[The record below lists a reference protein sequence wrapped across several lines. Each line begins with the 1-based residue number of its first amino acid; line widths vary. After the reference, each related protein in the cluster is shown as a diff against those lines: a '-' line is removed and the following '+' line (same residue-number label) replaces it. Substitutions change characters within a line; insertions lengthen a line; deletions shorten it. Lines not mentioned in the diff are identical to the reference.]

1 MRLIKPMA
9 VCALL
14 SVPFMTLTLTPMA
27 PASAAEV
34 VLKGIS
40 AWPKSFPLTAGDFL
54 PFIEE
59 ANKRGKGHFKIKH
72 IGGPEISKAPAQ
84 SKGFKSG
91 LYDLMHTA
99 ASYHRGVVPEV
110 DALSATQLKP
120 WDARKNGGM
129 KALNSAISKRLN
141 GIMLAHTATSVS
153 FNLYLR
159 KKPEINADGVVSL
172 KGFKMR
178 SVPVYDA
185 FLKSLGAT
193 TITVQVPEIYN
204 ALERGLVDGI
214 PFPNLWTRKF
224 GWNKFTKYTVFP
236 SFYQLEP
243 SIFIGNKALAKL
255 SAKGREIMLQVGE
268 DWELMSWGIW
278 APQIAKEREIYKKAG
293 TKEIIL
299 TGAGARKYL
308 ALANTTPIER
318 LKKVNS
324 PEAKIL
330 SRIYHGQTLGQ

>member
-14 SVPFMTLTLTPMA
+14 AVPFMTLTPMA

-54 PFIEE
+54 LFIEE

-120 WDARKNGGM
+120 WDARKNGAM
-129 KALNSAISKRLN
+129 KALNSAISKRIN
-141 GIMLAHTATSVS
+141 GIMLAHMATSVS

-159 KKPEINADGVVSL
+159 KKPEITADGVVSL

-193 TITVQVPEIYN
+193 TITVHVPEIYN

-214 PFPNLWTRKF
+214 AFPNLFTRKF

-243 SIFIGNKALAKL
+243 SVFIGNKALAKL
-255 SAKGREIMLQVGE
+255 TPKGREIMLQAGE
-268 DWELMSWGIW
+268 DWEKMSWGIW
-278 APQIAKEREIYKKAG
+278 RPQVAKERQIYKKGG
-293 TKEIIL
+293 TKEIIMN
-299 TGAGARKYL
+299 GAAAKKYL
-308 ALANTTPIER
+308 ELANTTPVER
-318 LKKVNS
+318 LKKVGS
-324 PEAKIL
+324 PESKIL
-330 SRIYHGQTLGQ
+330 SKLYHGQ

>member
-1 MRLIKPMA
+1 MRKLLLCGVVMGLASVVAVPM
-9 VCALL
+9 
-14 SVPFMTLTLTPMA
+14 
-27 PASAAEV
+27 ASAAEV
-34 VLKGIS
+34 VLKAIS
-40 AWPKSFPLTAGDFL
+40 AWPKSFPLTGGDFL
-54 PFIEE
+54 LFVEE
-59 ANKRGKGHFKIKH
+59 ANMRGKGHFKIKH
-72 IGGPEISKAPAQ
+72 IGGPEISKAAAQ

-110 DALSATQLKP
+110 DALSATQMKP

-129 KALNSAISKRLN
+129 KALNAAVSKRMN
-141 GIMLAHTATSVS
+141 GIILSHTATSVS

-159 KKPEINADGVVSL
+159 KKPGMTADGVISL

-193 TITVQVPEIYN
+193 TITVHVPEIYN

-214 PFPNLWTRKF
+214 PFPNLFTRKF

-255 SAKGREIMLQVGE
+255 SAKGRKIMLQAGE
-268 DWELMSWGIW
+268 DWEKMSWGIW
-278 APQIAKEREIYKKAG
+278 RPLVAKERVIYKKGGA
-293 TKEIIL
+293 KEIIM
-299 TGAGARKYL
+299 TGAAARKYL
-308 ALANTTPIER
+308 DLANKTPVER
-318 LKKVNS
+318 LKKVGS

-330 SRIYHGQTLGQ
+330 SKIYHGQ

>member
-1 MRLIKPMA
+1 MRKLLLCGVIAGLASVVAVPMA
-9 VCALL
+9 
-14 SVPFMTLTLTPMA
+14 S
-27 PASAAEV
+27 SAEV

-40 AWPKSFPLTAGDFL
+40 AWPKSFPLTSGDFL
-54 PFIEE
+54 LFVKE
-59 ANKRGKGHFKIKH
+59 ANKRGKGHFQVKH
-72 IGGPEISKAPAQ
+72 IGGPEISKAAAQ

-129 KALNSAISKRLN
+129 KALNSAVTKRMN
-141 GIMLAHTATSVS
+141 GIILSHLATSVS

-159 KKPEINADGVVSL
+159 KKPGMDADGVVSL

-178 SVPVYDA
+178 SVPIYDS

-193 TITVQVPEIYN
+193 TITVHVPEIYN
-204 ALERGLVDGI
+204 ALERGLVDGV

-243 SIFIGNKALAKL
+243 CIFIGNKALAKL
-255 SAKGREIMLQVGE
+255 TPKGREIMLKLGA
-268 DWELMSWGIW
+268 DWEHKSFDIW
-278 APQIAKEREIYKKAG
+278 KPQVAKEREIYKAQG

-299 TGAGARKYL
+299 SASATKKYI
-308 ALANTTPIER
+308 AMANKTPVER
-318 LKKVNS
+318 LKKVGS
-324 PEAKIL
+324 PESKIL
-330 SRIYHGQTLGQ
+330 SKIYHGQ